1 MPLIEF
7 RGAAVAYDGE
17 QILAPL
23 TVSLSEQRIGIIGS
37 NGSGKST
44 TVRLI
49 NGLIEPTSG
58 QVLYDGLTP
67 NKRGKDIRKRVGFVF
82 SDAESQIV
90 MPRVSD
96 DVAFSL
102 RRFKLPREEVKRRVA
117 EALER
122 FELTDRAE
130 NSPHTLSGGEKQR
143 VAIAR
148 ALVTQPRILLCDEPT
163 SALDSGHTGEV
174 MDVLRGHFRPEFL
187 NRINEIVV
195 FKQLSQD
202 EIVQMVDLL
211 TSRVDKNLAAQ
222 DMGIELTEN
231 AKNLLAVRGFDP
243 VLGARPLRRTIQREI
258 EDVLSEKILY
268 GEIGAGEIITVDVE
282 GWDGDVEA
290 ARKERGKAA
299 PDATFTFTPRP
310 RPLPAETFDV
320 EPEDEVRDIEPEHAE
335 PETEASEFPDERDGD
350 DADQNGNQPN
360 EGNGPEPV

>member
-7 RGAAVAYDGE
+7 RGAAVAYGGE

-67 NKRGKDIRKRVGFVF
+67 DARGKDIRKRVGFVF

-130 NSPHTLSGGEKQR
+130 NSPHTLSGGEKQMLALAS
-143 VAIAR
+143 VLVIEPDTIIA
-148 ALVTQPRILLCDEPT
+148 DEPT
-163 SALDSGHTGEV
+163 TLLD
-174 MDVLRGHFRPEFL
+174 LR
-187 NRINEIVV
+187 NRRRIVRELMSLDQQLIVV
-195 FKQLSQD
+195 TH
-202 EIVQMVDLL
+202 DLEML
-211 TSRVDKNLAAQ
+211 
-222 DMGIELTEN
+222 
-231 AKNLLAVRGFDP
+231 RGFDR
-243 VLGARPLRRTIQREI
+243 VLVIDDGALA
-258 EDVLSEKILY
+258 Y
-268 GEIGAGEIITVDVE
+268 
-282 GWDGDVEA
+282 DGT
-290 ARKERGKAA
+290 
-299 PDATFTFTPRP
+299 PDNAIAFYTD
-310 RPLPAETFDV
+310 LM
-320 EPEDEVRDIEPEHAE
+320 
-335 PETEASEFPDERDGD
+335 
-350 DADQNGNQPN
+350 DAKP
-360 EGNGPEPV
+360 

>member
-67 NKRGKDIRKRVGFVF
+67 DKRGKDIRKRVGFVF

-122 FELTDRAE
+122 FDLADRAE
-130 NSPHTLSGGEKQR
+130 HSPHTLSGGEKQMLALAS
-143 VAIAR
+143 VLVIEPDTIIA
-148 ALVTQPRILLCDEPT
+148 DEPT
-163 SALDSGHTGEV
+163 TLLD
-174 MDVLRGHFRPEFL
+174 LR
-187 NRINEIVV
+187 NRRRIVRELMSLDQQLIVV
-195 FKQLSQD
+195 TH
-202 EIVQMVDLL
+202 DL
-211 TSRVDKNLAAQ
+211 
-222 DMGIELTEN
+222 DML
-231 AKNLLAVRGFDP
+231 RGFDR
-243 VLGARPLRRTIQREI
+243 VLVIDDGALA
-258 EDVLSEKILY
+258 Y
-268 GEIGAGEIITVDVE
+268 
-282 GWDGDVEA
+282 DG
-290 ARKERGKAA
+290 
-299 PDATFTFTPRP
+299 TP
-310 RPLPAETFDV
+310 
-320 EPEDEVRDIEPEHAE
+320 
-335 PETEASEFPDERDGD
+335 D
-350 DADQNGNQPN
+350 DAIAFYTDLMDAKP
-360 EGNGPEPV
+360 

>member
-7 RGAAVAYDGE
+7 RGAAVTYDGE

-122 FELTDRAE
+122 FDLTDRAE
-130 NSPHTLSGGEKQR
+130 NSPHTLSGGEKQMLALAS
-143 VAIAR
+143 VLVIEPDTIIA
-148 ALVTQPRILLCDEPT
+148 DEPT
-163 SALDSGHTGEV
+163 TLLD
-174 MDVLRGHFRPEFL
+174 LR
-187 NRINEIVV
+187 NRRRIVRELMSLDQQLIVV
-195 FKQLSQD
+195 TH
-202 EIVQMVDLL
+202 DLEML
-211 TSRVDKNLAAQ
+211 
-222 DMGIELTEN
+222 
-231 AKNLLAVRGFDP
+231 RGFDR
-243 VLGARPLRRTIQREI
+243 VLVIDDGALA
-258 EDVLSEKILY
+258 Y
-268 GEIGAGEIITVDVE
+268 
-282 GWDGDVEA
+282 DG
-290 ARKERGKAA
+290 G
-299 PDATFTFTPRP
+299 PDAAIAFYTD
-310 RPLPAETFDV
+310 LM
-320 EPEDEVRDIEPEHAE
+320 
-335 PETEASEFPDERDGD
+335 
-350 DADQNGNQPN
+350 DAKP
-360 EGNGPEPV
+360 

>member
-102 RRFKLPREEVKRRVA
+102 RRFKLPREEVNRRVA
-117 EALER
+117 DALER
-122 FELTDRAE
+122 FDLTDRAE
-130 NSPHTLSGGEKQR
+130 HSPHTLSGGEKQMLALAS
-143 VAIAR
+143 VLVIEPDTIIA
-148 ALVTQPRILLCDEPT
+148 DEPT
-163 SALDSGHTGEV
+163 TLLD
-174 MDVLRGHFRPEFL
+174 LR
-187 NRINEIVV
+187 NRRRIVRELMSLEQQLIVV
-195 FKQLSQD
+195 TH
-202 EIVQMVDLL
+202 DLEML
-211 TSRVDKNLAAQ
+211 
-222 DMGIELTEN
+222 
-231 AKNLLAVRGFDP
+231 RGFDR
-243 VLGARPLRRTIQREI
+243 VLVIDDGALA
-258 EDVLSEKILY
+258 Y
-268 GEIGAGEIITVDVE
+268 
-282 GWDGDVEA
+282 DG
-290 ARKERGKAA
+290 A
-299 PDATFTFTPRP
+299 PD
-310 RPLPAETFDV
+310 
-320 EPEDEVRDIEPEHAE
+320 
-335 PETEASEFPDERDGD
+335 
-350 DADQNGNQPN
+350 DAIAFYTDLMDAKP
-360 EGNGPEPV
+360 

>member
-23 TVSLSEQRIGIIGS
+23 TVSLSEQRIGIIGA

-67 NKRGKDIRKRVGFVF
+67 DKHGKDIRKRVGFVF

-122 FELTDRAE
+122 FDLADRAE
-130 NSPHTLSGGEKQR
+130 NSPHTLSGGEKQMLALAS
-143 VAIAR
+143 VLVIEPDTIIA
-148 ALVTQPRILLCDEPT
+148 DEPT
-163 SALDSGHTGEV
+163 TLLD
-174 MDVLRGHFRPEFL
+174 LRNRRRIMRELMSL
-187 NRINEIVV
+187 NQQLIVV
-195 FKQLSQD
+195 TH
-202 EIVQMVDLL
+202 DL
-211 TSRVDKNLAAQ
+211 
-222 DMGIELTEN
+222 EL
-231 AKNLLAVRGFDP
+231 LRGFDR
-243 VLGARPLRRTIQREI
+243 VLLI
-258 EDVLSEKILY
+258 D
-268 GEIGAGEIITVDVE
+268 
-282 GWDGDVEA
+282 DGTLAYD
-290 ARKERGKAA
+290 G
-299 PDATFTFTPRP
+299 TP
-310 RPLPAETFDV
+310 
-320 EPEDEVRDIEPEHAE
+320 
-335 PETEASEFPDERDGD
+335 D
-350 DADQNGNQPN
+350 DAIAFYTDLMDAKP
-360 EGNGPEPV
+360 

>member
-67 NKRGKDIRKRVGFVF
+67 DKHGRDIRKRVGFVF

-117 EALER
+117 DALER
-122 FELTDRAE
+122 FDLADRAE
-130 NSPHTLSGGEKQR
+130 NSPHTLSGGEKQMLALAS
-143 VAIAR
+143 VLVIEPDTIIA
-148 ALVTQPRILLCDEPT
+148 DEPT
-163 SALDSGHTGEV
+163 TLLD
-174 MDVLRGHFRPEFL
+174 LR
-187 NRINEIVV
+187 NRRRIMRELMSLDQQLIVV
-195 FKQLSQD
+195 TH
-202 EIVQMVDLL
+202 DLEML
-211 TSRVDKNLAAQ
+211 
-222 DMGIELTEN
+222 
-231 AKNLLAVRGFDP
+231 RGFDR
-243 VLGARPLRRTIQREI
+243 VLVIDDGALA
-258 EDVLSEKILY
+258 Y
-268 GEIGAGEIITVDVE
+268 
-282 GWDGDVEA
+282 DG
-290 ARKERGKAA
+290 A
-299 PDATFTFTPRP
+299 PDAAIAFYTD
-310 RPLPAETFDV
+310 LM
-320 EPEDEVRDIEPEHAE
+320 
-335 PETEASEFPDERDGD
+335 
-350 DADQNGNQPN
+350 DAKP
-360 EGNGPEPV
+360 

>member
-17 QILAPL
+17 QILEPL

-67 NKRGKDIRKRVGFVF
+67 DKRGKDIRKRVGFVF
-82 SDAESQIV
+82 SDSESQIV

-130 NSPHTLSGGEKQR
+130 NSPHTLSGGEKQMLALAS
-143 VAIAR
+143 VLVIEPDTIIA
-148 ALVTQPRILLCDEPT
+148 DEPT
-163 SALDSGHTGEV
+163 TLLD
-174 MDVLRGHFRPEFL
+174 LR
-187 NRINEIVV
+187 NRRRIVRELMSLDQQLIVV
-195 FKQLSQD
+195 TH
-202 EIVQMVDLL
+202 DLEML
-211 TSRVDKNLAAQ
+211 
-222 DMGIELTEN
+222 
-231 AKNLLAVRGFDP
+231 RGFDR
-243 VLGARPLRRTIQREI
+243 VLVIDDGALA
-258 EDVLSEKILY
+258 Y
-268 GEIGAGEIITVDVE
+268 
-282 GWDGDVEA
+282 DG
-290 ARKERGKAA
+290 G
-299 PDATFTFTPRP
+299 PDAAIAFYTD
-310 RPLPAETFDV
+310 LM
-320 EPEDEVRDIEPEHAE
+320 
-335 PETEASEFPDERDGD
+335 
-350 DADQNGNQPN
+350 DAKP
-360 EGNGPEPV
+360 

>member
-117 EALER
+117 DALKR
-122 FELTDRAE
+122 FDLADRAE
-130 NSPHTLSGGEKQR
+130 HSPHTLSGGEKQMLALAS
-143 VAIAR
+143 VLVIEPDTIIA
-148 ALVTQPRILLCDEPT
+148 DEPT
-163 SALDSGHTGEV
+163 TLLD
-174 MDVLRGHFRPEFL
+174 LR
-187 NRINEIVV
+187 NRRRIVRELMSLDQQLIVV
-195 FKQLSQD
+195 TH
-202 EIVQMVDLL
+202 DLEML
-211 TSRVDKNLAAQ
+211 
-222 DMGIELTEN
+222 
-231 AKNLLAVRGFDP
+231 RGFDR
-243 VLGARPLRRTIQREI
+243 VLVIDDGALA
-258 EDVLSEKILY
+258 Y
-268 GEIGAGEIITVDVE
+268 
-282 GWDGDVEA
+282 DGT
-290 ARKERGKAA
+290 
-299 PDATFTFTPRP
+299 PDAAIAFYTD
-310 RPLPAETFDV
+310 LM
-320 EPEDEVRDIEPEHAE
+320 
-335 PETEASEFPDERDGD
+335 
-350 DADQNGNQPN
+350 DAKP
-360 EGNGPEPV
+360 

>member
-67 NKRGKDIRKRVGFVF
+67 DKRGKDIRKRVGFVF

-122 FELTDRAE
+122 FELTDRADH
-130 NSPHTLSGGEKQR
+130 SPHTLSGGEKQMLALAS
-143 VAIAR
+143 VLVIEPDTIIA
-148 ALVTQPRILLCDEPT
+148 DEPT
-163 SALDSGHTGEV
+163 TLLD
-174 MDVLRGHFRPEFL
+174 LR
-187 NRINEIVV
+187 NRRRIMRELMSLDQQLIVV
-195 FKQLSQD
+195 TH
-202 EIVQMVDLL
+202 DLEML
-211 TSRVDKNLAAQ
+211 
-222 DMGIELTEN
+222 
-231 AKNLLAVRGFDP
+231 RGFDR
-243 VLGARPLRRTIQREI
+243 VLVIDDGALA
-258 EDVLSEKILY
+258 Y
-268 GEIGAGEIITVDVE
+268 
-282 GWDGDVEA
+282 DG
-290 ARKERGKAA
+290 A
-299 PDATFTFTPRP
+299 PDAAIAFYTD
-310 RPLPAETFDV
+310 LM
-320 EPEDEVRDIEPEHAE
+320 
-335 PETEASEFPDERDGD
+335 
-350 DADQNGNQPN
+350 DAKP
-360 EGNGPEPV
+360 

>member
-67 NKRGKDIRKRVGFVF
+67 DKRGKDIRKRVGFVF

-130 NSPHTLSGGEKQR
+130 NSPHTLSGGEKQMLALAS
-143 VAIAR
+143 VLVIEPDTIIA
-148 ALVTQPRILLCDEPT
+148 DEPT
-163 SALDSGHTGEV
+163 TLLD
-174 MDVLRGHFRPEFL
+174 LR
-187 NRINEIVV
+187 NRRRIVRELMSLDQQLIVV
-195 FKQLSQD
+195 TH
-202 EIVQMVDLL
+202 DLEML
-211 TSRVDKNLAAQ
+211 
-222 DMGIELTEN
+222 
-231 AKNLLAVRGFDP
+231 RGFDR
-243 VLGARPLRRTIQREI
+243 VLVIDDGALA
-258 EDVLSEKILY
+258 Y
-268 GEIGAGEIITVDVE
+268 
-282 GWDGDVEA
+282 DGT
-290 ARKERGKAA
+290 
-299 PDATFTFTPRP
+299 PDNAIAFYTD
-310 RPLPAETFDV
+310 LM
-320 EPEDEVRDIEPEHAE
+320 
-335 PETEASEFPDERDGD
+335 
-350 DADQNGNQPN
+350 DAKP
-360 EGNGPEPV
+360 

>member
-67 NKRGKDIRKRVGFVF
+67 DARGKDIRKRVGFVF

-122 FELTDRAE
+122 FDLTDRAE
-130 NSPHTLSGGEKQR
+130 HSPHTLSGGEKQMLALAS
-143 VAIAR
+143 VLVIEPDTIIA
-148 ALVTQPRILLCDEPT
+148 DEPT
-163 SALDSGHTGEV
+163 TLLD
-174 MDVLRGHFRPEFL
+174 LR
-187 NRINEIVV
+187 NRRRIMRELMSLDQQLIVV
-195 FKQLSQD
+195 TH
-202 EIVQMVDLL
+202 DLEML
-211 TSRVDKNLAAQ
+211 
-222 DMGIELTEN
+222 
-231 AKNLLAVRGFDP
+231 RGFDR
-243 VLGARPLRRTIQREI
+243 VLVIDDGALA
-258 EDVLSEKILY
+258 Y
-268 GEIGAGEIITVDVE
+268 
-282 GWDGDVEA
+282 DG
-290 ARKERGKAA
+290 
-299 PDATFTFTPRP
+299 TP
-310 RPLPAETFDV
+310 
-320 EPEDEVRDIEPEHAE
+320 
-335 PETEASEFPDERDGD
+335 D
-350 DADQNGNQPN
+350 DAIAFYTDLMDAKP
-360 EGNGPEPV
+360 